1 MTTTV
6 ERAVDLPRDD
16 PEAYIA
22 RDRRWALS
30 SHLDMPDRVEGS
42 ALFADISGFTPLTEA
57 LANELGSERGAEEL
71 TANLGRVFHAVIDE
85 LHRRGGD
92 VIYFSGDAITCWL
105 DGDDG
110 TRATAAGL
118 AMQEAMARVGRIR
131 TPAGTE
137 VQLALKVAVAV
148 GRARRF
154 VVGDPQIQLIDVLAG
169 AMIDDLAEAEHH
181 ADKGEVVLETA
192 ALAALEGRVTIRALR
207 HDEERQRTFGVVE
220 TLDVEVPT
228 HRRRGAAGAR
238 RGARDAV
245 DPARG
250 LRAAARRRAASCS
263 PSCGR
268 PTRSSCAS
276 AGSTTTTTPR
286 RSTSSTRSSGGP
298 RRSWPATAAT
308 SSS

>member
-6 ERAVDLPRDD
+6 ERPVDLPRDD

-30 SHLDMPDRVEGS
+30 THRDMPDRVEGS

-57 LANELGSERGAEEL
+57 LANELGSQRGSEEL
-71 TANLGRVFHAVIDE
+71 TANLGRVFHAVIEE

-118 AMQEAMARVGRIR
+118 AMQQAMAREGRIT

-154 VVGDPQIQLIDVLAG
+154 VVGDPQVQLIDVLAG

-192 ALAALEGRVTIRALR
+192 ALAALEGRVTIRELR
-207 HDEERQRTFGVVE
+207 HDEDRHRTFGVVE
-220 TLDVEVPT
+220 TLTVDVPT
-228 HRRRGAAGAR
+228 NDAAEPPALDEALVTPWILPEVYER
-238 RGARDAV
+238 MRS
-245 DPARG
+245 ARG
-250 LRAAARRRAASCS
+250 ELLA
-263 PSCGR
+263 
-268 PTRSSCAS
+268 
-276 AGSTTTTTPR
+276 
-286 RSTSSTRSSGGP
+286 
-298 RRSWPATAAT
+298 
-308 SSS
+308 